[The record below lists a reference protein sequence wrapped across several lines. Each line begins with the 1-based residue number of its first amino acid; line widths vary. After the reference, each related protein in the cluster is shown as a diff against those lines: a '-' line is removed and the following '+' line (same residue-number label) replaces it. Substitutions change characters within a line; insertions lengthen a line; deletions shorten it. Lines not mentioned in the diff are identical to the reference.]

1 MKITQEKLPA
11 SQIGLE
17 IEIPAETSKKTY
29 EKVIT
34 QIARTTNIPGFRQ
47 GKVPRPI
54 LLQRLGHDRIK
65 AAVLEELIQ
74 DSLKTAIEQ
83 ESIESL
89 GNYSLRS
96 EFEELVNNYQ
106 PGNAFVFK
114 AAVDVPPEVTLGQYQ
129 GLKVQA
135 EEIKYDPEAVNGL
148 IEEQRQ
154 RLATLVPV
162 EDRAAQMGDT
172 AIVDF
177 EGRKPAENEGEEG
190 ELIEGTKAEEFQ
202 VELAEGKFIPGFV
215 EGIVGMNIDESK
227 KLDLTFPEDYPQ
239 KELASQP
246 VIFSITLKD
255 LKEKELPEVDDEFV
269 KEVSEFE
276 TVAELR
282 ESLEKQY
289 QEKAENDTKLN
300 IQGALVDELLKHTT
314 IEIPETMMEE
324 EVQNL
329 LMQTANEIQRMGVD
343 VNQFF
348 TREMVGKMRET
359 ARPEASKNLH
369 TNLIIEKI
377 AEQESIT
384 LTEEEISEKIAEVT
398 KEMNSSEIDQN
409 KLQKFVKNDL
419 LSDKVLTFLQEKNE
433 VELVPEGSLTPE
445 EGEATSEGE
454 VEQVSAE

>member
-239 KELASQP
+239 KELANQP

-398 KEMNSSEIDQN
+398 KEMNPSEIDQN

-445 EGEATSEGE
+445 EAEATSEGE

>member
-11 SQIGLE
+11 SQVGLE
-17 IEIPAETSKKTY
+17 IEIPAETSKQTY
-29 EKVIT
+29 EKVVK

-74 DSLKTAIEQ
+74 DSLKIAVEQ
-83 ESIESL
+83 ESINSL
-89 GNYSLRS
+89 GNYTLRS
-96 EFEELVNNYQ
+96 EFEDLVKDFQ
-106 PGNAFVFK
+106 PGNAVIFK

-129 GLKVQA
+129 GLEVKA
-135 EEIKYDPEAVNGL
+135 EEVLYDPQTVDNL
-148 IEEQRQ
+148 IDEQRT
-154 RLATLVPV
+154 RLATLIPV
-162 EDRAAQMGDT
+162 EDRPAQMGDM
-172 AIVDF
+172 AVMDF
-177 EGRKPAENEGEEG
+177 EGRKPPENEGEEG
-190 ELIEGTKAEEFQ
+190 ELIEGTNAEEFQ
-202 VELAEGKFIPGFV
+202 VELAQGKFIPGFV

-227 KLDLTFPEDYPQ
+227 KLDLVFPEDYPQ
-239 KELASQP
+239 KELAGQP
-246 VIFSITLKD
+246 VIFSVTLKE
-255 LKEKELPEVDDEFV
+255 LKEKELPELDDDFAQ
-269 KEVSEFE
+269 EVSEFE
-276 TVAELR
+276 TVAQLR

-289 QEKAENDTKLN
+289 QEKAENDTKVN
-300 IQGALVDELLKHTT
+300 IQGAIVEELLKHTT

-324 EVQNL
+324 EIQNL

-348 TREMVGKMRET
+348 TKDMVTRMRET

-384 LTEEEISEKIAEVT
+384 LSDEEISAKIAEVT
-398 KEMNSSEIDQN
+398 KELNPDEIDQN

-419 LSDKVLTFLQEKNE
+419 LSEKTLDWLREKNT
-433 VELVPEGSLTPE
+433 VELVPEGTLKSPE
-445 EGEATSEGE
+445 SEDE
-454 VEQVSAE
+454 TLDNSPETAE

>member
-1 MKITQEKLPA
+1 M
-11 SQIGLE
+11 
-17 IEIPAETSKKTY
+17 
-29 EKVIT
+29 
-34 QIARTTNIPGFRQ
+34 
-47 GKVPRPI
+47 
-54 LLQRLGHDRIK
+54 
-65 AAVLEELIQ
+65 EELIQ

-227 KLDLTFPEDYPQ
+227 KT
-239 KELASQP
+239 
-246 VIFSITLKD
+246 
-255 LKEKELPEVDDEFV
+255 
-269 KEVSEFE
+269 
-276 TVAELR
+276 
-282 ESLEKQY
+282 
-289 QEKAENDTKLN
+289 
-300 IQGALVDELLKHTT
+300 
-314 IEIPETMMEE
+314 
-324 EVQNL
+324 
-329 LMQTANEIQRMGVD
+329 
-343 VNQFF
+343 
-348 TREMVGKMRET
+348 
-359 ARPEASKNLH
+359 
-369 TNLIIEKI
+369 
-377 AEQESIT
+377 
-384 LTEEEISEKIAEVT
+384 
-398 KEMNSSEIDQN
+398 
-409 KLQKFVKNDL
+409 
-419 LSDKVLTFLQEKNE
+419 
-433 VELVPEGSLTPE
+433 
-445 EGEATSEGE
+445 
-454 VEQVSAE
+454 